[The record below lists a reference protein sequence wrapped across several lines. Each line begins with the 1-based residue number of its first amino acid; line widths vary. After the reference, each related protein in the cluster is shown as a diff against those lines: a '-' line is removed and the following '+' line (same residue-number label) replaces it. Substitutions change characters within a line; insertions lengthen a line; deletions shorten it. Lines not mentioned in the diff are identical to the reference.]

1 MPSPSLTAAL
11 ARLTQLR
18 AQRKMLIA
26 RWLEWLNS
34 TGPGRLE
41 VLREIEADR
50 AAIHQETHQVWS
62 AVTRL
67 QAEEAR

>member
-1 MPSPSLTAAL
+1 MPRSSLTAAL
-11 ARLTQLR
+11 ARLAELR
-18 AQRKMLIA
+18 AQRKMLIT

-41 VLREIEADR
+41 ILRDIEAER
-50 AAIHQETHQVWS
+50 AAIHEETHQVWS

-67 QAEEAR
+67 QAEKAR

>member
-1 MPSPSLTAAL
+1 MPRPFLAAAL
-11 ARLTQLR
+11 ARLVELR
-18 AQRKMLIA
+18 AQREMLIV

-50 AAIHQETHQVWS
+50 TAIHQETHQVWS

-67 QAEEAR
+67 QAEETR